1 MDNIKL
7 KIDELRQEIEKHN
20 HNYYVLDNP
29 TISDFEYDALMRE
42 LKKLEEENPQYKSD
56 TSPTVRVGGVA
67 LKEFNQV
74 THTVPMISLQDVFS
88 FDELCDFDRRVKE
101 AVGEVNYIVELKI
114 DGLSVSLLYENGKFV
129 KGATRGDGVVGEDVT
144 ENLKTIKSIPLTIN
158 DTNTLEVRGEVYI
171 PKKDFEILNIQRE
184 EREEPLFANP
194 RNAAAGS
201 LRQLDSKITAERRL
215 NIFVFNIQR
224 YSGESILSHEKGL
237 NYLSDLGFKVSP
249 NRHVC
254 KNINEVIEVIKNIG
268 ETKGNLPFEIDG
280 AVVKVDEIEKRD
292 ILGNTA
298 KFPRWAAA
306 YKFPAEK
313 KTTKLIDIEV
323 QVGRTGAITP
333 TAILEPVLVSGS
345 TVSRA
350 ALHNEDYI
358 KEKDIRIGD
367 TVVIQKAGEIIPEVV
382 EVVFDKRDGSEKE
395 FKMPSNCP
403 ACGEE
408 VVRLEGEAAV
418 KCINISCPAQLK
430 RNIIHFASRDAMNIE
445 GMGPRVIDL
454 LMENNLLKD
463 AADIYYL
470 KKEDLLSLPRMGE
483 KSVNNLLESIN
494 KTKDNHLSKLVFA
507 LGIRYIGSKAAKN
520 LCERFKSIDEI
531 KNATYDDL
539 VNVDEI
545 GSKMAESIIDFFKE
559 DKNIKVIEKL
569 ELAGI
574 NFQIK
579 EGDNSEES
587 TVLLGKTFVLTGTL
601 SKYTRNE
608 AKEII
613 ESLGGKVSSSVSK
626 KTSYLLAGE
635 EAGSKLKKAE
645 DLGVVILSEEDFEV
659 LINEKTR

>member
-88 FDELCDFDRRVKE
+88 FEELRDFDRRVKE

-254 KNINEVIEVIKNIG
+254 KNIDEVIEVIKNIG

-292 ILGNTA
+292 ILGYTA

-569 ELAGI
+569 KLAGI

-579 EGDNSEES
+579 EGNNSEES

-635 EAGSKLKKAE
+635 EAGIKLKKAE

>member
-88 FDELCDFDRRVKE
+88 FEELRDFDRRVKE

-184 EREEPLFANP
+184 EREEPLFATP

-254 KNINEVIEVIKNIG
+254 KNIDEVIEVIKNIG

-292 ILGNTA
+292 ILGYTA

-569 ELAGI
+569 KLAGI

-579 EGDNSEES
+579 EGNNSEES

-635 EAGSKLKKAE
+635 EAGIKLKKAE

>member
-7 KIDELRQEIEKHN
+7 KIDELRREIEKHN

-74 THTVPMISLQDVFS
+74 THVVPMISLQDVFG
-88 FDELCDFDRRVKE
+88 FDELRDFDRRVKE

-129 KGATRGDGVVGEDVT
+129 KGATRGNGVVGEDVT

-171 PKKDFEILNIQRE
+171 PKKDFEILNVQRE
-184 EREEPLFANP
+184 EKGEALFANP

-224 YSGESILSHEKGL
+224 YSGKPILSHEEGL

-249 NRHVC
+249 NRSVC
-254 KNINEVIEVIKNIG
+254 KNIDEVIEVIKNIG

-280 AVVKVDEIEKRD
+280 AVVKVDEIEKRE
-292 ILGNTA
+292 ILGYTA

-306 YKFPAEK
+306 YKFPAER

-350 ALHNEDYI
+350 ALHNEDYV

-454 LMENNLLKD
+454 LMDNNLLND

-494 KTKDNHLSKLVFA
+494 KTKDNHLSKLIFA

-520 LCERFKSIDEI
+520 LCEKFKSIDEI
-531 KNATYDDL
+531 KNASYEEL

-545 GSKMAESIIDFFKE
+545 GSKMAESIVDFFKE
-559 DKNIKVIEKL
+559 DKNIKVLEKL

-579 EGDNSEES
+579 EENQSEKS
-587 TVLLGKTFVLTGTL
+587 TVFSEKTFVLTGTL

-608 AKEII
+608 AKEVI

-645 DLGVVILSEEDFEV
+645 DLGVTILSEDDFEV

>member
-1 MDNIKL
+1 MTAKE
-7 KIDELRQEIEKHN
+7 KIDRLRADLHRHN
-20 HNYYVLDNP
+20 YNYYVLDNP

-382 EVVFDKRDGSEKE
+382 EVVLDKRDGSEKE

-408 VVRLEGEAAV
+408 VVRLKGEAAV

-531 KNATYDDL
+531 KNASYDDL

-579 EGDNSEES
+579 EENNSIES

-645 DLGVVILSEEDFEV
+645 DLGVAILSEEDFEV

>member
-7 KIDELRQEIEKHN
+7 KIDELRREIEKHN

-74 THTVPMISLQDVFS
+74 THVVPMISLQDVFG
-88 FDELCDFDRRVKE
+88 FDELRDFDRRVKE

-129 KGATRGDGVVGEDVT
+129 KGATRGNGVVGEDVT

-171 PKKDFEILNIQRE
+171 PKKDFEILNVQRE
-184 EREEPLFANP
+184 EKGEPLFANP

-224 YSGESILSHEKGL
+224 YSGKPILSHEEGL

-249 NRHVC
+249 NRSVC
-254 KNINEVIEVIKNIG
+254 KNIDEVIEVIKNIG

-280 AVVKVDEIEKRD
+280 AVVKVDEIEKRE
-292 ILGNTA
+292 ILGYTA

-306 YKFPAEK
+306 YKFPAER

-350 ALHNEDYI
+350 ALHNEDYV

-454 LMENNLLKD
+454 LMDNNLLND

-494 KTKDNHLSKLVFA
+494 KTKDNHLSKLIFA

-520 LCERFKSIDEI
+520 LCEKFKSIDEI
-531 KNATYDDL
+531 KNASYEEL

-545 GSKMAESIIDFFKE
+545 GSKMAESIVDFFKE
-559 DKNIKVIEKL
+559 DKNIKVLEKL
-569 ELAGI
+569 ELSGI

-579 EGDNSEES
+579 EENQSEKS
-587 TVLLGKTFVLTGTL
+587 TVFSEKTFVLTGTL

-608 AKEII
+608 AKEVI

-645 DLGVVILSEEDFEV
+645 DLGVTILSEDDFEV

>member
-7 KIDELRQEIEKHN
+7 KIDELRREIEKHN

-74 THTVPMISLQDVFS
+74 THVVPMISLQDVFG
-88 FDELCDFDRRVKE
+88 FDELRDFDRRVKE

-171 PKKDFEILNIQRE
+171 PKKDFEILNVQRE
-184 EREEPLFANP
+184 EKGEPLFANP

-224 YSGESILSHEKGL
+224 YSGKPILSHEEGL

-249 NRHVC
+249 NRSVC
-254 KNINEVIEVIKNIG
+254 KNIDEVIEVIKNIG

-280 AVVKVDEIEKRD
+280 AVVKVDEIEKRE
-292 ILGNTA
+292 ILGYTA

-306 YKFPAEK
+306 YKFPAER

-350 ALHNEDYI
+350 ALHNEDYV

-454 LMENNLLKD
+454 LMDNNLLND

-494 KTKDNHLSKLVFA
+494 KTKDNHLSKLIFA

-520 LCERFKSIDEI
+520 LCEKFKSIDEI
-531 KNATYDDL
+531 KNASYEEL

-545 GSKMAESIIDFFKE
+545 GSKMAESIVDFFKE
-559 DKNIKVIEKL
+559 DKNIKVLEKL

-579 EGDNSEES
+579 EENQSEKS
-587 TVLLGKTFVLTGTL
+587 TVFSEKTFVLTGTL

-645 DLGVVILSEEDFEV
+645 DLGVTILSEDDFEV

>member
-7 KIDELRQEIEKHN
+7 KIDELRREIEKHN

-74 THTVPMISLQDVFS
+74 THVVPMISLQDVFG
-88 FDELCDFDRRVKE
+88 FDELRDFDRRVKE

-129 KGATRGDGVVGEDVT
+129 KGATRGDGVVGEEVT

-171 PKKDFEILNIQRE
+171 PKKDFEILNVQRE
-184 EREEPLFANP
+184 EKGEPLFANP

-224 YSGESILSHEKGL
+224 YSGKPILSHEEGL

-249 NRHVC
+249 NRSVC
-254 KNINEVIEVIKNIG
+254 KNIDEVIEVIKNIG

-280 AVVKVDEIEKRD
+280 AVVKVDEIEKRE
-292 ILGNTA
+292 ILGYTA

-306 YKFPAEK
+306 YKFPAER

-350 ALHNEDYI
+350 ALHNEDYV

-454 LMENNLLKD
+454 LMDNNLLND

-494 KTKDNHLSKLVFA
+494 KTKDNHLSKLIFA

-520 LCERFKSIDEI
+520 LCEKFKSIDEI
-531 KNATYDDL
+531 KNASYEEL

-545 GSKMAESIIDFFKE
+545 GSKMAESIVDFFKE
-559 DKNIKVIEKL
+559 DKNIKVLEKL

-579 EGDNSEES
+579 EENQSEKS
-587 TVLLGKTFVLTGTL
+587 TVFSEKTFVLTGTL

-645 DLGVVILSEEDFEV
+645 DLGVTILSEDDFEV

>member
-88 FDELCDFDRRVKE
+88 FEELRDFDRRVKE

-254 KNINEVIEVIKNIG
+254 KNIDEVIEVIKNIG

-292 ILGNTA
+292 ILGYTA

-569 ELAGI
+569 KLAGI

-579 EGDNSEES
+579 EGNNSEES

>member
-7 KIDELRQEIEKHN
+7 KIDELRREIEKHN

-74 THTVPMISLQDVFS
+74 THVVPMISLQDVFG
-88 FDELCDFDRRVKE
+88 FDELRDFDRRVKE

-129 KGATRGDGVVGEDVT
+129 KGATRGNGVVGEDVT

-171 PKKDFEILNIQRE
+171 PKKDFEILNVQRE
-184 EREEPLFANP
+184 EKGEALFANP

-224 YSGESILSHEKGL
+224 YSGKPILSHEEGL

-249 NRHVC
+249 NRSVC
-254 KNINEVIEVIKNIG
+254 KNIDEVIEVIKNIG

-280 AVVKVDEIEKRD
+280 AVVKVDEIEKRE
-292 ILGNTA
+292 ILGYTA

-306 YKFPAEK
+306 YKFPAER

-350 ALHNEDYI
+350 ALHNEDYV

-454 LMENNLLKD
+454 LMDNNLLND

-494 KTKDNHLSKLVFA
+494 KTKDNHLSKLIFA

-520 LCERFKSIDEI
+520 LCEKFKSIDEI
-531 KNATYDDL
+531 KNASYEEL

-545 GSKMAESIIDFFKE
+545 GSKMAESIVDFFKE
-559 DKNIKVIEKL
+559 DKNIKVLEKL
-569 ELAGI
+569 ELSGI

-579 EGDNSEES
+579 EENQSEKS
-587 TVLLGKTFVLTGTL
+587 TVFSEKTFVLTGTL

-608 AKEII
+608 AKEVI

-645 DLGVVILSEEDFEV
+645 DLGVTILSEDDFEV